1 MPVHSYKKALREHF
15 SARPHCFFL
24 ISLIVLLL
32 DQFTKYIIKS
42 CLAPT
47 DVIRVFPLFNIV
59 YVENVGSAFGMFRSL
74 GNLFFIIVAFLAIIF
89 VAALIVREQHG
100 RWGLSLVLGGAA
112 GNLADRLVRGYVV
125 DFLDVYVGNHHWPAF
140 NVADSALTIG
150 IAILLFTAFSPDK
163 QSPPD
168 N

>member
-1 MPVHSYKKALREHF
+1 
-15 SARPHCFFL
+15 
-24 ISLIVLLL
+24 LL
-32 DQFTKYIIKS
+32 DQLTKYIIKS
-42 CLAPT
+42 YLAPT
-47 DVIRVFPLFNIV
+47 DVIRALPFFNIV

-89 VAALIVREQHG
+89 VAVLIVREQHG

-125 DFLDVYVGNHHWPAF
+125 DFLDVYIGKYHWPAF
-140 NVADSALTIG
+140 NVADSALTVG

-163 QSPPD
+163 QSLPK